1 MRGMKVLSIVILAVL
16 CLPAVARAQ
25 DEEAKTSYVYATYFQ
40 CEVSKQWRAD
50 EIANSVFAPAYN
62 AAVEDGTI
70 SSWGWLAHHTGGH
83 WRRVLYY
90 TAPGVDALLDVQA
103 AIDAKIP
110 EGKELAQNEFSA
122 ICGIHDDYIWEAGA
136 SSAGAGV
143 VAKDR
148 GKAGMSVYMYCD
160 MAQEERADEIFEKVY
175 APALNR
181 QVANGNLTSWGW
193 LKHFVGGK
201 WRRAEISTA
210 KDHKSLLAARNAIIE
225 EITKNS
231 MAEDQ
236 EFSEICGSHQDY
248 LWNIEIEK
256 P

>member
-90 TAPGVDALLDVQA
+90 TAPGVDALLVLRD
-103 AIDAKIP
+103 
-110 EGKELAQNEFSA
+110 LRHS
-122 ICGIHDDYIWEAGA
+122 
-136 SSAGAGV
+136 
-143 VAKDR
+143 R
-148 GKAGMSVYMYCD
+148 
-160 MAQEERADEIFEKVY
+160 
-175 APALNR
+175 
-181 QVANGNLTSWGW
+181 
-193 LKHFVGGK
+193 
-201 WRRAEISTA
+201 
-210 KDHKSLLAARNAIIE
+210 
-225 EITKNS
+225 
-231 MAEDQ
+231 
-236 EFSEICGSHQDY
+236 
-248 LWNIEIEK
+248 
-256 P
+256 